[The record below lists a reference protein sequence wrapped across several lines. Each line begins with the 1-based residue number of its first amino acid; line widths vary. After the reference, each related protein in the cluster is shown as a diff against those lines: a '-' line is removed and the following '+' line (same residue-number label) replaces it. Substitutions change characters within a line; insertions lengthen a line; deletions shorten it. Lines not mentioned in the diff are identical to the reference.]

1 MRLLA
6 RVGFANLA
14 SMAEEAFDFSALTLT
29 EMIRVRE
36 HLSEE
41 ITRKFERRVALAF
54 SDVVG
59 STNYFARFGDRAGR
73 ALQQRHIDMLQE
85 QLPATSGRIVDTA
98 GDGAFMCF
106 PTADQA
112 IEALSKLQVKIVE
125 FNSTRPAEHH
135 LLVRIGIHFGPALTD
150 GTVVTGDSVNLCAR
164 VTATS
169 EASSIRVTKQA
180 FMELASVGRLR
191 CRALASVELK
201 GIANPVEILEYGW
214 REPVQFPTTCLVE
227 ETGQIYKLPHDDTVT
242 FGRLAEHDGVRAN
255 DIILTL
261 PDEAQLAR
269 ISRWHFEL
277 RRLPDG
283 LYLRPVS
290 EQTTEVDGVAVTRG
304 GQVVIRPGAKVR
316 LGGVMTLVFFSDQTA
331 SLSLATIMR

>member
-1 MRLLA
+1 M
-6 RVGFANLA
+6 
-14 SMAEEAFDFSALTLT
+14 EFDFTALSLT

-59 STNYFARFGDRAGR
+59 STNYFASFGDRAGR
-73 ALQQRHIDMLQE
+73 ALQQRHIDLLNE
-85 QLPATSGRIVDTA
+85 VLPPFAGRIVDTA

-112 IEALSKLQVKIVE
+112 IESLSLAQEKIVE
-125 FNSTRPAEHH
+125 TNATRPPEHH

-150 GTVVTGDSVNLCAR
+150 GVVVTGDSVNLCAR
-164 VTATS
+164 VTGTA
-169 EASSIRVTKQA
+169 EASVIRLTKA
-180 FMELASVGRLR
+180 TFMELSSARRLK
-191 CRALASVELK
+191 CKAMPPVELK
-201 GIANPVEILEYGW
+201 GITHPVDVLDYAW
-214 REPVQFPTTCLVE
+214 RSPVSLPSTVLVE
-227 ETGQIYKLPHDDTVT
+227 ETGQIHKIPQGAPTIT

-255 DIILTL
+255 DIVLTL
-261 PDEAQLAR
+261 PDEAKLAR

-283 LYLRPVS
+283 YYLRPVS
-290 EQTTEVDGVAVTRG
+290 EQTTEVNGAAVTRG
-304 GQVVIRPGAKVR
+304 AQVLLRPGAKVR

-331 SLSLATIMR
+331 SLSQATVLR

>member
-1 MRLLA
+1 M
-6 RVGFANLA
+6 
-14 SMAEEAFDFSALTLT
+14 AFDFSTLSLT
-29 EMIRVRE
+29 EMIRLRE

-73 ALQQRHIDMLQE
+73 ALQQRHIDMLQ
-85 QLPATSGRIVDTA
+85 QVLPPNGGRIVDTA

-112 IEALSKLQVKIVE
+112 VEALSQLQIKIVE
-125 FNSTRPAEHH
+125 LNATREPEHH
-135 LLVRIGIHFGPALTD
+135 LLVRVGIHFGPALTD
-150 GTVVTGDSVNLCAR
+150 GVVVTGDSVNLCAR
-164 VTATS
+164 VTGTA
-169 EASSIRVTKQA
+169 EASSIRLTKAA
-180 FMELASVGRLR
+180 FMELASARRLK
-191 CRALASVELK
+191 CKALPAVDLK
-201 GIANPVEILEYGW
+201 GIPHPVEVLDFAW
-214 REPVQFPTTCLVE
+214 REPTSFPTTVLVE
-227 ETGQIYKLPHDDTVT
+227 ETGQLHKLPHDDTIT

-261 PDEAQLAR
+261 PDEGQLAR

-277 RRLPDG
+277 RRAPDG
-283 LYLRPVS
+283 LHLRPVS
-290 EQTTEVDGVAVTRG
+290 EQTTEVDGKQVPRG
-304 GQVVIRPGAKVR
+304 GQVLVKPGSKVR

>member
-1 MRLLA
+1 M
-6 RVGFANLA
+6 
-14 SMAEEAFDFSALTLT
+14 SFDFSALSLT
-29 EMIRVRE
+29 EMIRIRE

-98 GDGAFMCF
+98 GDGAFLCF

-112 IEALSKLQVKIVE
+112 IEALSALETKIVE
-125 FNSTRPAEHH
+125 FNSSRAPEHH

-164 VTATS
+164 VTATA
-169 EASSIRVTKQA
+169 EASSIRVTKA
-180 FMELASVGRLR
+180 AYMELASARRLR
-191 CRALASVELK
+191 CKALPSVELK
-201 GIANPVEILEYGW
+201 GIANPVEIFEFAW
-214 REPVQFPTTCLVE
+214 REPLSFPTTVLVE
-227 ETGQIYKLPHDDTVT
+227 ETGQVHKLPHDSTVT
-242 FGRLAEHDGVRAN
+242 FGRLAEHDGKRAN

-277 RRLPDG
+277 RRQPDG
-283 LYLRPVS
+283 FYLRPVS

-304 GQVVIRPGAKVR
+304 GQVIIRPGSKVR
-316 LGGVMTLVFFSDQTA
+316 LGGVMTLVFFSEQTA
-331 SLSLATIMR
+331 TLSLATIMR

>member
-1 MRLLA
+1 M
-6 RVGFANLA
+6 
-14 SMAEEAFDFSALTLT
+14 AFDFSELSLT

-41 ITRKFERRVALAF
+41 ITRRFERRLALAF

-85 QLPATSGRIVDTA
+85 RLPATSGRIVDTA
-98 GDGAFMCF
+98 GDGAFLCF

-112 IEALSKLQVKIVE
+112 VEALSTLQTKLVE
-125 FNSTRPAEHH
+125 FNSTRPPEHH
-135 LLVRIGIHFGPALTD
+135 LLVRIAIHFGPALTD

-164 VTATS
+164 VTATA
-169 EASSIRVTKQA
+169 EASSIRVTKA
-180 FMELASVGRLR
+180 AYMELASARRLR
-191 CRALASVELK
+191 CKALPAVELK
-201 GIANPVEILEYGW
+201 GISNPVELFDFGW
-214 REPVQFPTTCLVE
+214 REPVSFPTTVLVE
-227 ETGQIYKLPHDDTVT
+227 ETGQIHKLPHDDTIT

-283 LYLRPVS
+283 FYLRPVS
-290 EQTTEVDGVAVTRG
+290 EQTTEVDGTTVTRG
-304 GQVVIRPGAKVR
+304 GQVPIRPGSKVR

-331 SLSLATIMR
+331 TLSLATIMR

>member
-1 MRLLA
+1 M
-6 RVGFANLA
+6 
-14 SMAEEAFDFSALTLT
+14 EFDFTALTLT

-73 ALQQRHIDMLQE
+73 ALQQRHIDLLE
-85 QLPATSGRIVDTA
+85 EVLPAASGRIVDTA

-106 PTADQA
+106 PSADQA
-112 IEALSKLQVKIVE
+112 VEALAKAQLKIVE
-125 FNSTRPAEHH
+125 INSTRAPEHH
-135 LLVRIGIHFGPALTD
+135 LLVRIGVHFGPALTD
-150 GTVVTGDSVNLCAR
+150 GVVVTGDSVNLCAR
-164 VTATS
+164 VTATAD
-169 EASSIRVTKQA
+169 ASSMRLTKAA
-180 FMELASVGRLR
+180 FMELASARRLR
-191 CRALASVELK
+191 CKALPAVDLK
-201 GIANPVEILEYGW
+201 GIPNPVEVLEFAW
-214 REPVQFPTTCLVE
+214 REPVSLPTTVVVE
-227 ETGQIYKLPHDDTVT
+227 ETGQVHKLPQAEVIR

-255 DIILTL
+255 DIVLTL
-261 PDEAQLAR
+261 PDEALLAR

-277 RRLPDG
+277 RRMPDG
-283 LYLRPVS
+283 YHLRPVS
-290 EQTTEVDGVAVTRG
+290 EQTTEVDGVAVARG
-304 GQVVIRPGAKVR
+304 GQVLLRPGAKVR

>member
-1 MRLLA
+1 M
-6 RVGFANLA
+6 
-14 SMAEEAFDFSALTLT
+14 AFDFTGLTLT
-29 EMIRVRE
+29 EMIRLRE

-41 ITRKFERRVALAF
+41 ITRKFEHRLALAF

-85 QLPATSGRIVDTA
+85 ELPATAGRIVDTA
-98 GDGAFMCF
+98 GDGAFLCF

-112 IEALSKLQVKIVE
+112 LQALSNLHMKLVE
-125 FNSTRPAEHH
+125 WNASRAPEHH
-135 LLVRIGIHFGPALTD
+135 LLVRVGIHFGPALTD

-164 VTATS
+164 VTATA
-169 EASSIRVTKQA
+169 EASSIRVTKA
-180 FMELASVGRLR
+180 AYMELASAQRLR
-191 CRALASVELK
+191 CKALASVELK
-201 GIANPVEILEYGW
+201 GIANPVEILEYQW
-214 REPVQFPTTCLVE
+214 RAPVTFPTAVLVE
-227 ETGQIYKLPHDDTVT
+227 ETGQTHKLPHDATVT

-277 RRLPDG
+277 RKLPAG
-283 LYLRPVS
+283 YYLRPVS

-304 GQVVIRPGAKVR
+304 GQVLIRPGSKVR
-316 LGGVMTLVFFSDQTA
+316 LGGVMTLAFFSEHTA
-331 SLSLATIMR
+331 AISLATIMR

>member
-1 MRLLA
+1 M
-6 RVGFANLA
+6 
-14 SMAEEAFDFSALTLT
+14 AFDFSALSLT
-29 EMIRVRE
+29 EMIRLRE

-73 ALQQRHIDMLQE
+73 ALQQRHIDMLMQV
-85 QLPATSGRIVDTA
+85 LPPASGRIVDTA

-112 IEALSKLQVKIVE
+112 VEALSQLQIKIVE
-125 FNSTRPAEHH
+125 LNSTREPEHH

-150 GTVVTGDSVNLCAR
+150 GVVVTGDSVNLCAR
-164 VTATS
+164 VTGTA
-169 EASSIRVTKQA
+169 EASSIRITKA
-180 FMELASVGRLR
+180 CFMELASARRLK
-191 CRALASVELK
+191 CKALPAVDLK
-201 GIANPVEILEYGW
+201 GIPNPVEVLDFAW
-214 REPVQFPTTCLVE
+214 REPTSFPTTCLVE
-227 ETGQIYKLPHDDTVT
+227 ETGQVHKLPHDEKIT

-304 GQVVIRPGAKVR
+304 GQMLIKPGAKVR

>member
-1 MRLLA
+1 M
-6 RVGFANLA
+6 
-14 SMAEEAFDFSALTLT
+14 SFDFSALTLT
-29 EMIRVRE
+29 EMIRLRE

-41 ITRKFERRVALAF
+41 INRKFERRIALAF

-85 QLPATSGRIVDTA
+85 QLPATAGRIVDTA

-112 IEALSKLQVKIVE
+112 VEALATLQTKLVE
-125 FNSTRPAEHH
+125 FNASRTPEHH
-135 LLVRIGIHFGPALTD
+135 LLVRVGIHFGPALTD

-164 VTATS
+164 VTATA
-169 EASSIRVTKQA
+169 EASSIRVTKAA
-180 FMELASVGRLR
+180 FMELASARRLK
-191 CRALASVELK
+191 CRALPAVELK
-201 GIANPVEILEYGW
+201 GISNPVEVLEFAW
-214 REPVQFPTTCLVE
+214 REQVAFPTTVLVE
-227 ETGQIYKLPHDDTVT
+227 ETGQIHKLPHDSTIT
-242 FGRLAEHDGVRAN
+242 FGRLAEHDGMRAN

-277 RRLPDG
+277 RRMPDG
-283 LYLRPVS
+283 FYLRPVS

-304 GQVVIRPGAKVR
+304 GQAPIRPGSKVR

-331 SLSLATIMR
+331 TLSLATIMR

>member
-1 MRLLA
+1 MT
-6 RVGFANLA
+6 
-14 SMAEEAFDFSALTLT
+14 AFDFSALTLT
-29 EMIRVRE
+29 EMIRLRE

-41 ITRKFERRVALAF
+41 ITRKFERRLALAF

-112 IEALSKLQVKIVE
+112 IEALSTLQLKLVE
-125 FNSTRPAEHH
+125 FNASRAPEHH
-135 LLVRIGIHFGPALTD
+135 LLVRVGIHFGPALTD
-150 GTVVTGDSVNLCAR
+150 GAVVTGDSVNLCAR
-164 VTATS
+164 VTATA
-169 EASSIRVTKQA
+169 EASSIRVTKAA
-180 FMELASVGRLR
+180 FMELASARRLR
-191 CRALASVELK
+191 CKALPSVELK
-201 GIANPVEILEYGW
+201 GIANPVEILEFAW
-214 REPVQFPTTCLVE
+214 REPVSFPSTVLVE
-227 ETGQIYKLPHDDTVT
+227 ETGQVHKLPHDDTVT

-261 PDEAQLAR
+261 PDESQLAR

-277 RRLPDG
+277 RRQPDG
-283 LYLRPVS
+283 FYLRPVS

-304 GQVVIRPGAKVR
+304 GQVLIRPGSKVR
-316 LGGVMTLVFFSDQTA
+316 LGGVMTLAFFSEQTA
-331 SLSLATIMR
+331 TLSLATIMR